1 LGVTRRA
8 VLKTTTERIAGARQ
22 ETLGAAELRE
32 LDTFVRSALERA
44 LSVTRSPIGFVA
56 LVDDSGELRLT
67 ARSSN
72 ESAPDIPQ
80 DEMQSM
86 ARRVIEGDLDGH
98 KPSTFLG
105 VAVELGGAAIGMIG
119 VANAPSYTPGDRDA
133 MHFIAGHLTTAVEL
147 VRVRKSRQSLVETVV
162 NARADLEASEE
173 RRAIAEEQA
182 RSAERL
188 EGAHAVAIQALL
200 AVSANLRA
208 GESLEDFYRLLTAS
222 VAGLVGAKRCLFW
235 QLNREGMLEA
245 IPGAYGIDDKF
256 IARLYP
262 APCNPEG
269 TDLTSQIV
277 YQDLIFRAAMG
288 EKGQSERDRNVLD
301 TLHVLNAISVP
312 WRAGDER
319 LGVIAAYDSERP
331 TGFSRE
337 DAWVL
342 QITGLAAGL
351 VWQLKHSEAEL
362 NETVERLRK
371 VDTARQ
377 LLLRNLS
384 TAVDRAQRRFASE
397 LHDDALQKLTAA
409 ELRLERAAGS
419 ESDPGAID
427 DTKTLLNEV
436 EEALRKLLF
445 NVRPPALDS
454 PGGLEQ
460 TIRDRV
466 DLLRTHTGIRVELSY
481 TLGVE
486 PPFEIKS
493 TIYRQFAEALANIE
507 KHAGAKTV
515 RMTLQPDRGGVY
527 GCVIDDG
534 SGFVVAERNHLPGHL
549 GLLALNERALLAGG
563 WCKVSSEPGAGTI
576 VEFWVP
582 LPE

>member
-188 EGAHAVAIQALL
+188 EGANAVAIQALL

-262 APCNPEG
+262 APCNPDG

-377 LLLRNLS
+377 LLLLNLS